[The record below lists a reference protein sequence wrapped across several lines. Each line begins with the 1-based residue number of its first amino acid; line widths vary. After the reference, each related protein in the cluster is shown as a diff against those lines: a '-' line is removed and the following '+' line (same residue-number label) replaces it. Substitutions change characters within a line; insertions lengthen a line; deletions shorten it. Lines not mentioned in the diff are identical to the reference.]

1 MLIQN
6 YIQLVLSY
14 LRYLS
19 MFVSVLII
27 DLRVKTCDV
36 INTAIPSVRTE
47 CWLRKK
53 VINVFIFDTLKC
65 FWVFLM
71 LCPSSL
77 RCKPETKLFVNFICT
92 SIGIRKENQQ
102 LAEYQTR

>member
-6 YIQLVLSY
+6 YIQSVLSY

-27 DLRVKTCDV
+27 DLRVETCDV

-47 CWLRKK
+47 CWLRKN
-53 VINVFIFDTLKC
+53 VINVFIFAYPKMCLGFSHALSVKPTL
-65 FWVFLM
+65 
-71 LCPSSL
+71 
-77 RCKPETKLFVNFICT
+77 
-92 SIGIRKENQQ
+92 
-102 LAEYQTR
+102 